1 MSPCRQVFDAIT
13 LVDYVHSSTADN
25 PHFGVKFQTT
35 PPLPRR
41 GPLQNLGRRT
51 EVGVMSAAAATAAT
65 ARFGRDSARNPE
77 RNSVPETPSTP

>member
-35 PPLPRR
+35 VRKPRVNYAR
-41 GPLQNLGRRT
+41 YTSQTTWNF
-51 EVGVMSAAAATAAT
+51 
-65 ARFGRDSARNPE
+65 RFGRDSVRNSE